1 MANIGGVV
9 VVEAHTMLAI
19 ELGISMTT
27 SPWAGGPGGTAGA
40 GRVGVGP
47 VGGGAVG
54 VMVLV
59 LAAAEKKD
67 V

>member
-1 MANIGGVV
+1 MANIAGVV
-9 VVEAHTMLAI
+9 GVVEAHTMLVI

-47 VGGGAVG
+47 EGGGAVG
-54 VMVLV
+54 VTVV
-59 LAAAEKKD
+59 AAAAVKKD

>member
-1 MANIGGVV
+1 
-9 VVEAHTMLAI
+9 
-19 ELGISMTT
+19 
-27 SPWAGGPGGTAGA
+27 
-40 GRVGVGP
+40 VGP

-67 V
+67 VWKEKTQMHRV